1 MQLERIAPTDAEV
14 LIAGPTGVGKELY
27 ARYIHRC
34 SPRSAC
40 AFVAINCGALPSDLF
55 ENELF
60 GHVGGAFTGAR
71 QHRVGLVEE
80 AEAGTLFLDEID
92 SLTPPCQVK
101 LLRLLQERE
110 YRRLGESRT
119 RRANVRTIAATNSD
133 LLAAVRERRLRED
146 LFFRLR
152 VFPIDVPPLRDRP
165 EDIEPILDDCSAR
178 YASAYRLP
186 RITFSVAAMSRVL
199 SYQWPGNVRELE
211 NCVRYLTCLQLSRPI
226 VPNDLPLLDLPS
238 DGKVS
243 SPMTASAE
251 SSINSWN
258 VQRPLRE
265 AKRELVRRF
274 EREYLDQALRATH
287 GNIASA
293 ARRSG
298 KARRAFF
305 ELMRKHGINAAD
317 YNGAVAVPMPE
328 RKVEAA
334 GLVAPEIRSDGSG
347 DAATDL
353 RRELRHQVPSSGVF
367 Q

>member
-1 MQLERIAPTDAEV
+1 
-14 LIAGPTGVGKELY
+14 
-27 ARYIHRC
+27 
-34 SPRSAC
+34 
-40 AFVAINCGALPSDLF
+40 
-55 ENELF
+55 
-60 GHVGGAFTGAR
+60 
-71 QHRVGLVEE
+71 
-80 AEAGTLFLDEID
+80 
-92 SLTPPCQVK
+92 
-101 LLRLLQERE
+101 
-110 YRRLGESRT
+110 
-119 RRANVRTIAATNSD
+119 
-133 LLAAVRERRLRED
+133 
-146 LFFRLR
+146 
-152 VFPIDVPPLRDRP
+152 
-165 EDIEPILDDCSAR
+165 
-178 YASAYRLP
+178 
-186 RITFSVAAMSRVL
+186 MSRVL